1 MTKIKQSPFCH
12 FFKKGDMICAYHAIR
27 MKALYFNQ
35 KYEEEL
41 QRYLANGEEEKIS
54 ERTKEIIEKM
64 QQNQMIVS
72 DNFDKN
78 AYMQTL
84 LPLMKKKPNVRVMVL
99 HMTDICNLRCRYCFI
114 EGNIQSDYKR
124 KNMTPEVIE
133 KAIDKFMQLTLP
145 KKFKKKPAI
154 VFYGGEPLMNWPV
167 MLHGLQ
173 YLAEQYP
180 QADVDKVLITN
191 ATLLTDEIAH
201 ALKKYKVGVS
211 VSIDGPKNC
220 HDANRIYRDG
230 KGSFEDAVRG
240 FEILRKAGIE
250 PSASC
255 VMSKETVE
263 QAEEVIQWLVEKM
276 HINALGFNHVSIV
289 PSLNYYDEK
298 YENAFADAVLK
309 VQDIIQKKYPHVY
322 ERRMNQKINCYIDK
336 QIIRADCTGCGEQ
349 FSVSTTGE
357 VGICQ
362 GYMGSRK
369 TFNNSVLDPDF
380 NPNTDEVFMEWATR
394 SPFTMPECYDCAALA
409 TCGGGCPRNADV
421 LSGSIWKRDLPF
433 CHFAKKAQEWLIWK
447 QFELEPE
454 QVDYIR

>member
-1 MTKIKQSPFCH
+1 
-12 FFKKGDMICAYHAIR
+12 MICAYHAIR

-201 ALKKYKVGVS
+201 ALKKYGFKFFGCL
-211 VSIDGPKNC
+211 SIYIIKKQ
-220 HDANRIYRDG
+220 RI
-230 KGSFEDAVRG
+230 
-240 FEILRKAGIE
+240 
-250 PSASC
+250 
-255 VMSKETVE
+255 
-263 QAEEVIQWLVEKM
+263 
-276 HINALGFNHVSIV
+276 
-289 PSLNYYDEK
+289 
-298 YENAFADAVLK
+298 
-309 VQDIIQKKYPHVY
+309 
-322 ERRMNQKINCYIDK
+322 KI
-336 QIIRADCTGCGEQ
+336 
-349 FSVSTTGE
+349 
-357 VGICQ
+357 
-362 GYMGSRK
+362 
-369 TFNNSVLDPDF
+369 
-380 NPNTDEVFMEWATR
+380 
-394 SPFTMPECYDCAALA
+394 
-409 TCGGGCPRNADV
+409 
-421 LSGSIWKRDLPF
+421 
-433 CHFAKKAQEWLIWK
+433 
-447 QFELEPE
+447 
-454 QVDYIR
+454 